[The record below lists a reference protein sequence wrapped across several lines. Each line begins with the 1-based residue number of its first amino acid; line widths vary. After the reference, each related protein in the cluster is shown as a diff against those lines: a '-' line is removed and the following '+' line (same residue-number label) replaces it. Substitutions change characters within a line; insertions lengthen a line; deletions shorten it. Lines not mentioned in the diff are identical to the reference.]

1 MKQPQLGKKIS
12 ELRLAKGLTQTELAE
27 QCNISLRTIQRI
39 EAADVTPRSFTLKL
53 IFKNLDYDGY
63 NLTNDDLPKKDKSVF
78 DFKKDRIIKISVL
91 LVMLSIAVFG
101 FFKLYTNNKTPSTS
115 EVFAI
120 IKNSQANIKRWINNK
135 QVDSVLTQ
143 FSDNAC
149 ILNSICGKVQIRQMI
164 NNNIDKDYKILDYNT
179 IAISVSDSIAVEKY
193 ESVYVY
199 KGNSHKQIGVM
210 EWQLIN
216 RKWLIV
222 NDMFRDY

>member
-12 ELRLAKGLTQTELAE
+12 ELRLTKGLTQTELAE

-53 IFKNLDYDGY
+53 LFKNLDYDGY
-63 NLTNDDLPKKDKSVF
+63 NLANDDLLKKAKSLF
-78 DFKKDRIIKISVL
+78 DFKKDSIGKVSILIVILSLSVY
-91 LVMLSIAVFG
+91 G
-101 FFKLYTNNKTPSTS
+101 FVKLYANNKTPSTS
-115 EVFAI
+115 EVSEI

-164 NNNIDKDYKILDYNT
+164 HNNIDKDYKILDYNT
-179 IAISVSDSIAVEKY
+179 IAISVSDSIAVEK
-193 ESVYVY
+193 
-199 KGNSHKQIGVM
+199 
-210 EWQLIN
+210 
-216 RKWLIV
+216 
-222 NDMFRDY
+222 